1 LSGRIFTIEEKCKA
15 CNKCIA
21 VCPVDAANQVYRAY
35 DRERKVAVGE
45 RYCISCG
52 ACIKACDHGA
62 RDYRDDTERFF
73 EDLAAGETIHLVA
86 APAAQVN
93 FPQLFRL
100 FGWLKSLGVGNIYDV
115 SLGADIATWAYL
127 QAKKALHLDS
137 MIAQPCPSIVN
148 YCERYLPELLP
159 SLAPIQSPL
168 ICLAIYLRQV
178 EHLEGK
184 IAFLSPCIAK
194 ADEIEDPNTGQ
205 QVAYNV
211 TFDKLKQKLLAENI
225 AIDQFPEVGFAGK
238 NSGIGHVYSRP
249 GGLSETVRLTN
260 KDMWIRQLDS
270 VRVSYPYLREYH
282 NRQKEHKTVPELV
295 EILNCRGGCNFGTGT
310 DHCTA
315 LDDVDYKINARK
327 RDKIAEQ
334 VTEKDEGTIYAIEQY
349 FAETLAW
356 QDFRREYTNRKIE
369 NGFFEDEDLEEIYI
383 HLRKYTPESREI
395 NCHAC
400 GYGSCKRF
408 AQAVKLGINVV
419 ENCISYERSGLLH
432 DTLTPLLNHA
442 GLEDALEQFLWKYQ
456 INELENVCVLMMDVD
471 DFKQVN
477 DSFGHDVGDEALRA
491 VAQSILEH
499 ISRKDAA
506 GRWGGDEFM
515 IILSNTDFERA
526 KEIAESIR
534 ESVRKSNVLPGGAI
548 FTSSI
553 GIAEAKK
560 DDTPLT
566 IFQRGDRALY
576 NAKKFKKAQAK

>member
-1 LSGRIFTIEEKCKA
+1 
-15 CNKCIA
+15 
-21 VCPVDAANQVYRAY
+21 
-35 DRERKVAVGE
+35 
-45 RYCISCG
+45 
-52 ACIKACDHGA
+52 
-62 RDYRDDTERFF
+62 
-73 EDLAAGETIHLVA
+73 
-86 APAAQVN
+86 
-93 FPQLFRL
+93 
-100 FGWLKSLGVGNIYDV
+100 
-115 SLGADIATWAYL
+115 
-127 QAKKALHLDS
+127 
-137 MIAQPCPSIVN
+137 M
-148 YCERYLPELLP
+148 
-159 SLAPIQSPL
+159 APIQSPL

-225 AIDQFPEVGFAGK
+225 ALDQFPEVGFAGK

-334 VTEKDEGTIYAIEQY
+334 VTKKDEGTIYAIEQY

-515 IILSNTDFERA
+515 IILSNTEFERA
-526 KEIAESIR
+526 QEIAESIR
-534 ESVRKSNVLPGGAI
+534 ESVRKANVLPEGAI